1 MTPLCLPG
9 IPAPSRRS
17 TYAETV
23 RHCADI
29 LAMLDR
35 QREERARR
43 GLKW

>member
-35 QREERARR
+35 QREARR
-43 GLKW
+43 KAGVKW

>member
-1 MTPLCLPG
+1 MKQTALPG

-23 RHCADI
+23 DHCKAI

>member
-1 MTPLCLPG
+1 MQTLLPG

-35 QREERARR
+35 QQAERRAR
-43 GLKW
+43 GVKW

>member
-1 MTPLCLPG
+1 MKQTALPG

-35 QREERARR
+35 QRAERAKR